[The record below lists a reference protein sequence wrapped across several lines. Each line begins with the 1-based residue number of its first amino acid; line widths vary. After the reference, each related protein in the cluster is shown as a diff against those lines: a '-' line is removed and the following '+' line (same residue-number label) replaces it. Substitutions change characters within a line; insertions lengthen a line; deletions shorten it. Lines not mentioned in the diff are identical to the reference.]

1 MPPII
6 RPGAVNV
13 GVNHIPF
20 PLQNPVGSAIQT
32 PDGIVMLVAGG
43 IDPLTAAAV
52 QIAAGLAPAARWPTE
67 EWSDG
72 PTAPEVA
79 QKVAQH
85 AVALAME
92 VFKACH
98 TAQSQMATEN
108 QPTP

>member
-92 VFKACH
+92 VFNACR
-98 TAQSQMATEN
+98 AEQAKMATKS
-108 QPTP
+108 